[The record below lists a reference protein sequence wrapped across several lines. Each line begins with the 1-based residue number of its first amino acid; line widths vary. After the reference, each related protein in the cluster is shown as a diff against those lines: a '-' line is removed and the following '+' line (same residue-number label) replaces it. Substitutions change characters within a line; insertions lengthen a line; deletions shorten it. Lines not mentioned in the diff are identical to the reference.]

1 MAHSLNRLLGSITQ
15 TPMLT
20 TQENLMEV
28 LEYINSRN
36 AQEDL
41 AILTQAEARRDSQEY
56 TPTVENGVGLLTI
69 EGNLT
74 YKHGWLNSLCG
85 IVSYQKLLAD
95 FENMI
100 DQGAHTIAMDIDS
113 GGGMAYGCFET
124 AQAMRDLADENG
136 VRIISYVDGGAFS
149 AAYALASI
157 SNEIILNPMAKVGS
171 IGVVVS
177 LYNELPMKIK
187 DGAEAI
193 FVYSGDSK
201 VPYDAEGKIRQDFL
215 DSIQEDTDA
224 LYTQFIQHVAK
235 YRPMTEGEIKDT
247 QAKTFRA
254 GDALQRGL
262 ADREMTSAEF
272 IEYLATLSEKTQE
285 KESMPIFGFG
295 KKKQPNM
302 SQEEPEVS
310 LEEPSPSSELLEGN
324 NQEGVQDN
332 PESPSMQSKE
342 ETNEE
347 VNMTLEE
354 LLASNPE
361 AKEQFDALT
370 SAKAEELSGELKKQ
384 LEKLESERVEAAKA
398 EYKELVAGYSFVGAD
413 AQEKVA
419 TFLYNA
425 NAEKME
431 GVEEVME
438 ALESA
443 RNAVEA
449 VVDEEI
455 GDSGEQLEVDEH
467 ARDQSLVR
475 EQIKKRYAK

>member
-1 MAHSLNRLLGSITQ
+1 
-15 TPMLT
+15 MLT
-20 TQENLMEV
+20 TQENLLSV

-36 AQEDL
+36 AQEDF
-41 AILTQAEARRDSQEY
+41 AIVSQAEARAFSKESP
-56 TPTVENGVGLLTI
+56 PTVENGIGLLTI
-69 EGNLT
+69 EGSLT
-74 YKHGWLNSLCG
+74 YKWNWLSAMCG
-85 IVSYQKLLAD
+85 LASYQQITAD

-100 DQGAHTIAMDIDS
+100 EQGAHTVVLDIDS
-113 GGGMAYGCFET
+113 PGGMAHGNFE
-124 AQAMRDLADENG
+124 AAMAMRDMADANG
-136 VRIISYVDGGAFS
+136 VRIVTYVDGICAS
-149 AAYALASI
+149 AALALASV
-157 SNEIILNPMAKVGS
+157 SDEIIMNPLSKIGS

-187 DGAEAI
+187 EGAEAI

-201 VPYDAEGKIRQDFL
+201 VPYDAEGKIRQDFI
-215 DSIQEDTDA
+215 DEIQKDTDA
-224 LYTQFIQHVAK
+224 LYTQFIRHVAQF
-235 YRPMTEGEIKDT
+235 RPMSEGEIRDT
-247 QAKTFRA
+247 QAKMFRA
-254 GDALQRGL
+254 EDATVKGL
-262 ADREMTSAEF
+262 ADRVMTSAEF
-272 IEYLATLSEKTQE
+272 IEYLAQLSEKQQE

-361 AKEQFDALT
+361 AKEQFDTLT

-455 GDSGEQLEVDEH
+455 GDSGEQLEVDEQ

>member
-1 MAHSLNRLLGSITQ
+1 MAHEVSRLLGSIQ
-15 TPMLT
+15 NTPLLT
-20 TQENLMEV
+20 TQDNLQQIQ
-28 LEYINSRN
+28 EYLSSRN
-36 AQEDL
+36 AREDF
-41 AILTQAEARRDSQEY
+41 AIASQSQAQAESNDY
-56 TPTVENGVGLLTI
+56 PPTVENGVGLLPI
-69 EGNLT
+69 EGSLT
-74 YKHGWLNSLCG
+74 YKHAWLNSLCG
-85 IVSYQKLLAD
+85 IVSYQKLLSD
-95 FENMI
+95 FQSLVE
-100 DQGAHTIAMDIDS
+100 QGAHTIALDIDS
-113 GGGMAYGCFET
+113 PGGMAHGSMET
-124 AQAMRDLADENG
+124 AQEMRKLADENN
-136 VRIISYVDGGAFS
+136 VRIVTYVDGMAAS
-149 AAYALASI
+149 AGFVFASI
-157 SNEIILNPMAKVGS
+157 SDEIIMNPMSKVGS
-171 IGVVVS
+171 IGVVIS
-177 LYNELPMKIK
+177 ILNELPKKIEE
-187 DGAEAI
+187 GAEVI
-193 FVYSGDSK
+193 FVYSGESK
-201 VPYDAEGKIRQDFL
+201 VPYDASGKMRKEFIDELQ
-215 DSIQEDTDA
+215 SDTDA
-224 LYTQFIQHVAK
+224 LYSKFIEHVAQ
-235 YRPMTEGEIKDT
+235 YRPMTSEQIRGT
-247 QAKTFRA
+247 QAKMFRA
-254 GDALQRGL
+254 DQAISLGL
-262 ADREMTSAEF
+262 ADKEMTASEF
-272 IEYLATLSEKTQE
+272 IDYLAQLAEQRGDN
-285 KESMPIFGFG
+285 SMPVFGF
-295 KKKQPNM
+295 KKKK
-302 SQEEPEVS
+302 PEAS
-310 LEEPSPSSELLEGN
+310 FEDAAPSSELLEGN

-455 GDSGEQLEVDEH
+455 GDSGEQLEVDEQ